1 MLLRKSIIVMLVATP
16 FTSVLAQSMIMGPS
30 PSTSTKFSLYEKAGA
45 LAPVREIA
53 VSNVKLPLKILNV
66 KENYHQIEIDGSFYW
81 MRGKDVRIKRDSNA
95 GCATSSEER
104 LVATIATP
112 GAGKNACK

>member
-1 MLLRKSIIVMLVATP
+1 MLLRNSMLVVLMSMP
-16 FTSVLAQSMIMGPS
+16 FTPIFAQSMIMGPN
-30 PSTSTKFSLYEKAGA
+30 PSTNSKFSLYEQAGA

-53 VSNVKLPLKILNV
+53 VSDVKLPLKILNV
-66 KENYHQIEIDGSFYW
+66 KTNYHQIEIDGNLYW